1 MAVGHTTW
9 TVKPHDPIE
18 ELTPNLSLV
27 EQQLNA
33 RNRRVMVLAR
43 LADGRVVVHSAI
55 ALDDASMA
63 KLDAWGEV
71 AAILVPNR
79 FHRQDA
85 RIWQERYPK
94 AKVYAPSG
102 AVDAAAKATPVHG
115 TYADV
120 PRDATF
126 SARDL
131 AGIANREGV
140 LLVQGGEGT
149 SAIFCDT
156 LLNLPKLSGL
166 MGMML
171 HPTGTLSVPRPTSL
185 IFAKDKKALRADL
198 ESLADDSLVRVVPG
212 HGAVVATDAAARV
225 REAAARL

>member
-1 MAVGHTTW
+1 MW
-9 TVKPHDPIE
+9 R
-18 ELTPNLSLV
+18 V
-27 EQQLNA
+27 EQKMN
-33 RNRRVMVLAR
+33 RSNRRVMVLAR

-79 FHRQDA
+79 FHRNDA

-94 AKVYAPSG
+94 AKVYAPTG
-102 AVDAAAKATPVHG
+102 AVDGAAKATPVHG
-115 TYADV
+115 TYADA
-120 PRDATF
+120 PHDDTF

-131 AGIANREGV
+131 AGIGNREGV
-140 LLVQGGEGT
+140 LLLRQGEGT
-149 SAIFCDT
+149 TAIFCDT
-156 LLNLPKLSGL
+156 LLNLPKMSGPL
-166 MGMML
+166 GWMM
-171 HPTGTLSVPRPTSL
+171 HPTGTLAVPRPTTM

-198 ESLADDSLVRVVPG
+198 EAIAEDVVRVVPG
-212 HGAVVATDAAARV
+212 HGAVVEEDAAARV

>member
-1 MAVGHTTW
+1 VGRGRG
-9 TVKPHDPIE
+9 DPRPE
-18 ELTPNLSLV
+18 
-27 EQQLNA
+27 
-33 RNRRVMVLAR
+33 
-43 LADGRVVVHSAI
+43 
-55 ALDDASMA
+55 
-63 KLDAWGEV
+63 
-71 AAILVPNR
+71 R

-85 RIWQERYPK
+85 RIWQDRYPK

-102 AVDAAAKATPVHG
+102 AVGAVAKATPVHG

-140 LLVQGGEGT
+140 LLLRGGEGT
-149 SAIFCDT
+149 TAIFCDT
-156 LLNLPKLSGL
+156 LLNLPKLSGPL
-166 MGMML
+166 GWMMA
-171 HPTGTLSVPRPTSL
+171 PTGTLAVPRPTTM

-198 ESLADDSLVRVVPG
+198 EILADDSLVRVVPG
-212 HGAVVATDAAARV
+212 HGAVVTTDAAARL